1 MMSEFAEGEGTVNQP
16 FWKNLP
22 DVPGYFERKLPTMD
36 RTLDTYFDQNF
47 EAIIEEWGLLKG
59 DDLIE
64 LERKLNRVTDEI
76 TRLNEERTIVI
87 DRVERLEA
95 MITVLEGAVR

>member
-1 MMSEFAEGEGTVNQP
+1 MAEMAQGEGTANQP
-16 FWKNLP
+16 FYKNLP
-22 DVPGYFERKLPTMD
+22 DVPGYFEKKLPTMD

-47 EAIIEEWGLLKG
+47 EAIIEEYGLLKG

-76 TRLNEERTIVI
+76 KGLCREKETVIERVGK
-87 DRVERLEA
+87 LEA
-95 MITVLEGAVR
+95 MISGLEEAVR